1 VQTQAQPNNPKPAS
15 APASPPQQTA
25 AAASPSQQTAAAA
38 SPSQQTAAA
47 GSSPQQTAAPA
58 AQLLQD
64 DRALAR
70 WVLSHSQEVAAAAA
84 EVLGAR
90 AAHRGSRLLP
100 NPVVDVSVGN
110 FPLGKTDGK
119 KYGLDESLIYGVGL
133 SELVELGKREPR
145 IAAAQLHAQAAQGRL
160 SATLGDRVADARQ
173 ALARLIY
180 AQARAEELDSSL
192 TQARGAAEVAKG
204 RLDHAALSGVDY
216 DRLLIDLAGIQTE
229 AAHAHAEAEGAA
241 AECTAAL
248 LAPCNLANVSVE
260 ALTPSAPVP
269 TQWGEAELAGR
280 ADVKALKLESNAAQR
295 EADLAAARAIPDLT
309 FRLGY
314 AHDTFTGDLNNSLAL
329 SISAPLPFFDTGLHA
344 KEEALARATQY
355 SRLAGGTVTHA
366 RSDVTSLY
374 TRKSAIEGVLNTL
387 EQDALPR
394 ANGVLAAEEQG
405 LREGQL
411 DITDLLLVRREA
423 IALRLQALD
432 LRFEL
437 FTIRNDLRHVL
448 GLDQALAQR

>member
-1 VQTQAQPNNPKPAS
+1 VQTQAQPESPKPAS
-15 APASPPQQTA
+15 AKPVP
-25 AAASPSQQTAAAA
+25 
-38 SPSQQTAAA
+38 
-47 GSSPQQTAAPA
+47 PQQTAAPA

-70 WVLSHSQEVAAAAA
+70 WVLAHSQEVAAAAA

-90 AAHRGSRLLP
+90 AAHRGSRLFP

-110 FPLGKTDGK
+110 FPLGKSDGH
-119 KYGLDESLIYGVGL
+119 KYALDESLIYGVGL

-180 AQARAEELDSSL
+180 AQARAEELDASL
-192 TQARGAAEVAKG
+192 AQARGAAEVAKG

-216 DRLLIDLAGIQTE
+216 DRLLIDLASIQTE
-229 AAHAHAEAEGAA
+229 SAHAHAEAEGAA

-269 TQWGEAELAGR
+269 AQWGEAQLTDR
-280 ADVKALKLESNAAQR
+280 ADVKALKLESNAAQK

-314 AHDTFTGDLNNSLAL
+314 AHDTFISSGDLANSLAL
-329 SISAPLPFFDTGLHA
+329 SISAPLPFFDTGRYA

-423 IALRLQALD
+423 IALRLQALE

-437 FTIRNDLRHVL
+437 FTIRNDLRHAL
-448 GLDQALAQR
+448 GLDEALAQR